1 MNRHLLNLRR
11 LTSFG
16 KTPFKYI
23 RDRLSKLVGI
33 WRWVLPGRIPLLKS
47 NTMATIEGVSG
58 KQFALGTKDYPDWQY
73 QYATTTYGADH
84 NMEPGLIIQPKS
96 KQDIKLAVLFAR
108 KQKKAI
114 AIRTGGHQYSGASS
128 TSKDNILL
136 DLRDT
141 FQGPD
146 DLAYFEKDDKS
157 YVHASVSWSL
167 GKFNAFLGK
176 HKAFVPHGQCTAVHV
191 GGHVQTGGY
200 GQLGRSFGLFGDHIR
215 SLEIIDHAG
224 EEREITRAGDPE
236 QFYAWLGGSPGN
248 LGVLTHFTV
257 EVHRDADYV
266 GSMGLKALHLY
277 DTKKL
282 KHILQI
288 LAEMNDNEEIPRNY
302 DLCVSVLSSSFD
314 ILGLMGGLDN
324 KMEEEHPEIFGEDG
338 NPVWPRMIVVYA
350 QFVPFSKDDKPDMKF
365 FERLRTG
372 CWFQTGVKTKPMS
385 ELTADWIFRNTREFD
400 LPYVKRTYLTTS
412 TELSTNG
419 WVDWVVG
426 RMDEVVR
433 PVGNGQWLS
442 AQLQCFGGKHSQ
454 FRTNADNGTAFSVR
468 ETLIMPE
475 LKSHWLTFL
484 RSGETR
490 PSASLLTTSTNLPRR
505 TPRRNGR
512 TQMMCKLLVR
522 MASSASRTVVCCG
535 DLMEVSILTSL
546 GSSIMTIGLSMRG

>member
-1 MNRHLLNLRR
+1 MSSHILTGRR
-11 LTSFG
+11 LTSLT
-16 KTPFKYI
+16 KTPLKYI
-23 RDRLSKLVGI
+23 RDWRANLAKIWQKLV
-33 WRWVLPGRIPLLKS
+33 PGRTSTPKS
-47 NTMATIEGVSG
+47 STMATIQGVTG
-58 KQFALGTKDYPDWQY
+58 KQFALGTKNYPDWQY
-73 QYATTTYGADH
+73 QYATTTYGVDH
-84 NMEPGLIIQPKS
+84 DMEPGLIIQPKS

-108 KQKKAI
+108 EQKKAI

-136 DLRDT
+136 DLRDS

-146 DLAYFEKDDKS
+146 DLVYFEKGDKS

-176 HKAFVPHGQCTAVHV
+176 NKVFVPTGQCTAVHV

-215 SLEIIDHAG
+215 SLEIINHAG
-224 EEREITRAGDPE
+224 EEKEITRAGDPE
-236 QFYAWLGGSPGN
+236 LFYAWLGGSPGN

-257 EVHRDADYV
+257 EVHRDADYD

-277 DTKKL
+277 DTGKL
-282 KHILQI
+282 KHILQV
-288 LAEMNDNEEIPRNY
+288 LAEMNDDEEFPRNY

-350 QFVPFSKDDKPDMKF
+350 QFVPFHKDDKPDMKF
-365 FERLRTG
+365 FERVLSG
-372 CWFQTGVKTKPMS
+372 CWFQTGVHKKPMS
-385 ELTADWIFRNTREFD
+385 ELTSDWIFRNTREFD

-442 AQLQCFGGKHSQ
+442 AQLQPFGGKHSQ
-454 FRTNADNGTAFSVR
+454 FRTNAGNGTAFSV
-468 ETLIMPE
+468 
-475 LKSHWLTFL
+475 
-484 RSGETR
+484 SGH
-490 PSASLLTTSTNLPRR
+490 SY
-505 TPRRNGR
+505 
-512 TQMMCKLLVR
+512 CWI
-522 MASSASRTVVCCG
+522 SRTF
-535 DLMEVSILTSL
+535 D
-546 GSSIMTIGLSMRG
+546 

>member
-1 MNRHLLNLRR
+1 MNSHDLAGRR
-11 LTSFG
+11 FLSLG
-16 KTPFKYI
+16 RKPFEYI
-23 RDRLSKLVGI
+23 RDWLSTLARM
-33 WRWVLPGRIPLLKS
+33 WQRMLPTTIRLLKS
-47 NTMATIEGVSG
+47 NTMATIEGVTG
-58 KQFALGTKDYPDWQY
+58 KQFAIGTKEYPNWQY
-73 QYATTTYGADH
+73 QYATTTYGVEH
-84 NMEPGLIIQPKS
+84 NMEPGLIIQPKN
-96 KQDIKLAVLFAR
+96 KQDIKLAVLYAR
-108 KQKKAI
+108 EQKKAI

-136 DLRDT
+136 DLRNT

-146 DLAYFEKDDKS
+146 DLAYFEKHDKS

-167 GKFNAFLGK
+167 GKFNAFLGQ

-224 EEREITRAGDPE
+224 VEREITRDGDPE

-266 GSMGLKALHLY
+266 GSRGLKALHLY

-282 KHILQI
+282 RQLLQV
-288 LAEMNDNEEIPRNY
+288 LAEMNDDEDFPRNY
-302 DLCVSVLSSSFD
+302 DLCISVLSSSFD

-350 QFVPFSKDDKPDMKF
+350 QFVPFSKDDKPDMNF

-372 CWFQTGVKTKPMS
+372 CWFQTGVREKPMS

-442 AQLQCFGGKHSQ
+442 AQLQCFGGKHSR
-454 FRTNADNGTAFSVR
+454 FRTNAGNGTSFSVSEPR
-468 ETLIMPE
+468 AMLQ
-475 LKSHWLTFL
+475 
-484 RSGETR
+484 RSQE
-490 PSASLLTTSTNLPRR
+490 P
-505 TPRRNGR
+505 
-512 TQMMCKLLVR
+512 M
-522 MASSASRTVVCCG
+522 
-535 DLMEVSILTSL
+535 
-546 GSSIMTIGLSMRG
+546 